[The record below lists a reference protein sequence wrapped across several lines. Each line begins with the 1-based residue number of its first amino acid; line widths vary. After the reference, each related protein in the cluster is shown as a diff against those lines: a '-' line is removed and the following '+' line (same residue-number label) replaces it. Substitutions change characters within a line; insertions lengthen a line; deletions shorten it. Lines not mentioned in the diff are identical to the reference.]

1 MKVKGKLYLTHE
13 NVLRFDLEEP
23 QRIENLDEPILFVL
37 YENLQMAILQ
47 FGNEKVIKAIS
58 GEKVMEEIELPDK
71 IDSYLFPEEKTLVG
85 YV

>member
-1 MKVKGKLYLTHE
+1 MKVKGKLYLTNE
-13 NVLRFDLEEP
+13 NVLRFDLEKP
-23 QRIENLDEPILFVL
+23 QRIKNLDEPIIFVL

-58 GEKVMEEIELPDK
+58 GEKVMDTIELPDK

>member
-37 YENLQMAILQ
+37 YESLQMAILQ

>member
-37 YENLQMAILQ
+37 YESLQMAILQ

-71 IDSYLFPEEKTLVG
+71 IHSYLFPEEKTLVG

>member
-47 FGNEKVIKAIS
+47 FGNKKVLRAIS
-58 GEKVMEEIELPDK
+58 GEKVMDEIELPDK

>member
-13 NVLRFDLEEP
+13 KVLRFDLEEP

-47 FGNEKVIKAIS
+47 FGNEKVIKALS